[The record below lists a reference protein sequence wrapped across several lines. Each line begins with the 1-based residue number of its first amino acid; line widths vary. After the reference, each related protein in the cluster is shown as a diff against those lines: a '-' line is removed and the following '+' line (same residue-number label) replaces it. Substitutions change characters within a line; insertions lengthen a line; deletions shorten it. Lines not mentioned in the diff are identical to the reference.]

1 MKPPLHYAW
10 FTILLLGCSAP
21 TPEAPRRAPN
31 IVLIVADDLGW
42 AELGCYGQTKI
53 RTPRLDALAAQ
64 GQRFTQF
71 YAGAP
76 VCAPSRCTLLTGLH
90 NGHTPVRDNFEVH
103 PRARWRS
110 PTRR

>member
-1 MKPPLHYAW
+1 MRMTLRNVSV
-10 FTILLLGCSAP
+10 TLLLAACHAASDDAP
-21 TPEAPRRAPN
+21 QRQPN

-64 GQRFTQF
+64 GMRFTQF

-90 NGHTPVRDNFEVH
+90 NGHTPVRDNFEVQ
-103 PRARWRS
+103 PEGQMAS
-110 PTRR
+110 